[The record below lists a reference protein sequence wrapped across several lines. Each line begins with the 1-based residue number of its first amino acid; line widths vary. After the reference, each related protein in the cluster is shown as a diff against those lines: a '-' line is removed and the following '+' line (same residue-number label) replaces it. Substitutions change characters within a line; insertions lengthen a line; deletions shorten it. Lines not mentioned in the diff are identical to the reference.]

1 VLVVGDN
8 GIGLPAD
15 VEPQN
20 PSSLGLRLVYT
31 LAQQLRGR
39 VDLSREN
46 GTSFTIVRDAS
57 EPPAFNYLHKY
68 LFLID
73 IIFWQQYYSYIIF
86 TIKIALHGLLQRLD
100 IYRFNIV

>member
-1 VLVVGDN
+1 MLIVDDN

-57 EPPAFNYLHKY
+57 
-68 LFLID
+68 
-73 IIFWQQYYSYIIF
+73 
-86 TIKIALHGLLQRLD
+86 
-100 IYRFNIV
+100 